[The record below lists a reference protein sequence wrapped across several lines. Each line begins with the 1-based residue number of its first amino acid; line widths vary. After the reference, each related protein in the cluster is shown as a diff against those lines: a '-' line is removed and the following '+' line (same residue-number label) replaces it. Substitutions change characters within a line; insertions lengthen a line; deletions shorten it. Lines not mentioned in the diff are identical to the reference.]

1 MNPKEKEPKD
11 ALTEALFQAKSQS
24 LSGDEVRAAGDRV
37 WAAMEKEAVVAPSQ
51 VDRIQGC
58 ADYQALIP
66 EYVAHQLNPARR
78 TLLEYHLRECVEC
91 RRVLWMRRAPQAQT
105 ARPRT
110 MPGMRPA
117 FKWAIAACL
126 IVAFA
131 AVQYLLLE
139 KYVFTDNSFSA
150 VAQQIDGRLLQIDGS
165 LTKPIAVGDEINLDE
180 IVRTGRDSNAVLK
193 LKDGSLVEMKDRSE
207 LSLDSSAR
215 GPLIRV
221 TRGSIIVQAAKQQ
234 EGRRL
239 SVDTSDCRVTVKGTV
254 FSVTRATKGS
264 RVSVIEGEVWVQQGK
279 DTKVLKPGQQLS
291 THPSLRPESVA
302 EEISWSRDADKHLA
316 LLREFVTLGKDI
328 ADGIVSA
335 GLRYQSDLLPLI
347 PQDAIFYGAFP
358 NVTDSFGQAYDAFRQ
373 RLSENPELAAWWQE
387 KNQANSSELTP
398 EEAISRLRRDGQY
411 LGQEIAITVGGS
423 ASNSRVLILADV
435 KDNNGL
441 RTALQDDIA
450 KLNEVAQKEV
460 AVWVDNPAQLTPGS
474 QEESLY
480 FYLKP
485 GLLAISPSVDEIQRV
500 AVSNVGDASTSAFA
514 HRLAQTYA
522 EGVGLVVAADMERI
536 FSQGKTVA
544 AANEKPDV
552 TEQLGLKDF
561 QQLILEQKSIEGQ
574 AQSRAVLSFN
584 HQRRGM
590 AAWLGEPG
598 PMGALEYVSP
608 DAFAA
613 ACFLIK
619 DPALIVDEISQI
631 LESSDAE
638 GWQNLL
644 DFQNKQGINIREDL
658 AVPLGT
664 EFLFAVDGT
673 LLPKPSWKIVAEVD
687 DPVRLQKTIEQII
700 ANINAEAQQS
710 GKEAVTLVPETSGGL
725 SFYRL
730 TPAVGPEITY
740 TYWEG
745 YLIMTPGQAFLSQAI
760 QYRNSGYTLAKSP
773 TFRGLFPVESSDECS
788 GIIYQNF
795 MPLVGSLAKY
805 VPEQGTGLTGEQVSK
820 LRETASKLPPSLI
833 LVSGRSNEIVFSGRG
848 LPGLN
853 FLSMAAFG
861 NLGSMMKMS
870 PEAMI
875 EK

>member
-11 ALTEALFQAKSQS
+11 VLTEALLQTKSES
-24 LSGDEVRAAGDRV
+24 LSADEVRQAGDRV
-37 WAAMEKEAVVAPSQ
+37 WATMEKEAVVTPAQ
-51 VDRIQGC
+51 VERIQGC

-91 RRVLWMRRAPQAQT
+91 RKVLWMKRAPQAQP
-105 ARPRT
+105 AGPRT

-131 AVQYLLLE
+131 IFQYLLLE
-139 KYVFTDNSFSA
+139 KYILTDNSFSA
-150 VAQQIDGRLLQIDGS
+150 VAQQIDGRLVQIDGS
-165 LTKPIAVGDEINLDE
+165 LTKPIAVGQQINLE
-180 IVRTGRDSNAVLK
+180 EVIRTGRDSNAVLK
-193 LKDGSLVEMKDRSE
+193 LKDGSLVEMNDRSE
-207 LSLDSSAR
+207 LSLDSSSR
-215 GPLIRV
+215 GPVIRV
-221 TRGSIIVQAAKQQ
+221 NRGSIIVQAAKQT

-239 SVDTSDCRVTVKGTV
+239 SVDTTDCRVTVKGTV
-254 FSVTRATKGS
+254 FSVTRAPKGS
-264 RVSVIEGEVWVQQGK
+264 RVSVVEGEVWVQQGK

-291 THPSLRPESVA
+291 THPSLRSASVA

-316 LLREFVTLGKDI
+316 LLREFVIFGKDI
-328 ADGIVSA
+328 AEGMAAA

-347 PQDAIFYGAFP
+347 PQDAVFYAAFP

-373 RLSENPELAAWWQE
+373 RLNENPELSAWWQE
-387 KNQANSSELTP
+387 KNQSSAELTP
-398 EEAISRLRRDGQY
+398 EEAIARLRRDGQY
-411 LGQEIAITVGGS
+411 LGQEIAVTVGGAQS
-423 ASNSRVLILADV
+423 DSRLLILADV
-435 KDNNGL
+435 QDANGL

-450 KLNEVAQKEV
+450 KLNGIGQKQV
-460 AVWVDNPAQLTPGS
+460 AVWVDNPAQLPPAT
-474 QEESLY
+474 ESDVLY

-485 GLLAISPSVDEIQRV
+485 GLLAISSSAEEIQRV
-500 AVSNVGDASTSAFA
+500 AVANVAGAPASAFA
-514 HRLAQTYA
+514 QRLAQTYA
-522 EGVGLVVAADMERI
+522 EGAGFVFAADMEQLL
-536 FSQGKTVA
+536 SHEKTT
-544 AANEKPDV
+544 AANQLPGVPER
-552 TEQLGLKDF
+552 LGLTDL
-561 QQLILEQKSIEGQ
+561 QQLVLEQKSIGGQ
-574 AQSRAVLSFN
+574 LQSRAVLSFN
-584 HQRRGM
+584 QQRRGM
-590 AAWLGEPG
+590 AAWLGEAG

-613 ACFLIK
+613 ACFLLK

-631 LESSDAE
+631 LQSSD
-638 GWQNLL
+638 GDTWQNLL
-644 DFQNKQGINIREDL
+644 DFQTKQGVNIREDL

-687 DPVRLQKTIEQII
+687 DPVRLQKTIEQMVV
-700 ANINAEAQQS
+700 AINAEAQES
-710 GKEAVTLVPETSGGL
+710 GKEAVTLVPETSAGI
-725 SFYRL
+725 SYYRL

-740 TYWEG
+740 MYWEG

-760 QYRNSGYTLAKSP
+760 QYKNSGYTLAKSP

-788 GIIYQNF
+788 GILYQNF

-805 VPEQGTGLTGEQVSK
+805 VPEQGTGLTAEQVSN
-820 LRETASKLPPSLI
+820 LRDTASKLPPTLI
-833 LVSGRSNEIVFSGRG
+833 VVSGRANEIVFSGRG

-853 FLSMAAFG
+853 FLTVAAFG
-861 NLGSMMKMS
+861 NLGSMVRMS
-870 PEAMI
+870 PEAML

>member
-11 ALTEALFQAKSQS
+11 VLTEALLQAKSES
-24 LSGDEVRAAGDRV
+24 LSGDEVRQAGDRV
-37 WAAMEKEAVVAPSQ
+37 WAAMQKESVIAPAQ

-58 ADYQALIP
+58 VDYQALIP

-91 RRVLWMRRAPQAQT
+91 RKVLWMKRAPQAQAT
-105 ARPRT
+105 RPRT

-131 AVQYLLLE
+131 VVQYLLLE
-139 KYVFTDNSFSA
+139 KYVFIDNSFNA
-150 VAQQIDGRLLQIDGS
+150 VAQQIDGRLVQIDGN
-165 LTKPIAVGDEINLDE
+165 LTKPIAVGQEINLEE

-207 LSLDSSAR
+207 LSLDSSTR
-215 GPLIRV
+215 GPVIRV
-221 TRGSIIVQAAKQQ
+221 SRGSIIVQAAKQK

-239 SVDTSDCRVTVKGTV
+239 SVDTSDCQVTVKGTV
-254 FSVTRATKGS
+254 FSVTRAPKGS

-279 DTKVLKPGQQLS
+279 DTKVLKPGEQLS
-291 THPSLRPESVA
+291 THPSLRSASVA

-316 LLREFVTLGKDI
+316 LLREFVILGKDI
-328 ADGIVSA
+328 AEGIAGV

-347 PQDAIFYGAFP
+347 PQDAIFYAAFP

-373 RLSENPELAAWWQE
+373 RLSENPELSAWWQE
-387 KNQANSSELTP
+387 QNQSNSSELTP
-398 EEAISRLRRDGQY
+398 EEAIARLRRDGQY
-411 LGQEIAITVGGS
+411 LGQEIAVAVGG
-423 ASNSRVLILADV
+423 AESNSKLLILADV
-435 KDNNGL
+435 KDNNGI

-450 KLNEVAQKEV
+450 KLNEMAQKQV
-460 AVWVDNPAQLTPGS
+460 AIWVDNPAQLTPGT
-474 QEESLY
+474 QEGALY

-485 GLLAISPSVDEIQRV
+485 GLLAVSPSVDEIQRV
-500 AVSNVGDASTSAFA
+500 AVANVASAPAGAFA
-514 HRLAQTYA
+514 QRLAKTYA
-522 EGVGLVVAADMERI
+522 EGAGLVVAADMERLL
-536 FSQGKTVA
+536 SQTKQA
-544 AANEKPDV
+544 AGQNPDV
-552 TEQLGLKDF
+552 TEQLGLMDF
-561 QQLILEQKSIEGQ
+561 QQLILEQKTVGGQ
-574 AQSRAVLSFN
+574 VQSRAVLSFN
-584 HQRRGM
+584 QQRRGM

-613 ACFLIK
+613 ACFLLK
-619 DPALIVDEISQI
+619 DPALIVDEISQA
-631 LESSDAE
+631 LQSSDGE
-638 GWQNLL
+638 GWQSLL
-644 DFQNKQGINIREDL
+644 DFQAKQGLNIREDL

-687 DPVRLQKTIEQII
+687 DPVRLQKTIEQMV
-700 ANINAEAQQS
+700 AGINAEAQQN
-710 GKEAVTLVPETSGGL
+710 GKEGVTLVPETSGGI
-725 SFYRL
+725 SYYRL
-730 TPAVGPEITY
+730 TSAVGPEITY
-740 TYWEG
+740 MYWEG

-805 VPEQGTGLTGEQVSK
+805 VPEQGTGLTAEQVSN
-820 LRETASKLPPSLI
+820 LRETASKLPPTLI
-833 LVSGRSNEIVFSGRG
+833 VVSGRSNEIVFSGRG

-853 FLSMAAFG
+853 FLTMAAFG
-861 NLGSMMKMS
+861 NLGNMIKMS

-875 EK
+875 AK

>member
-1 MNPKEKEPKD
+1 MNPKENEPKD
-11 ALTEALFQAKSQS
+11 VLTEALLQAKSET
-24 LSGDEVRAAGDRV
+24 LSGDEVRQAGDRV
-37 WAAMEKEAVVAPSQ
+37 WAAMEKESVIAPAQ

-58 ADYQALIP
+58 VDYQALIP

-91 RRVLWMRRAPQAQT
+91 RKVLWMKRAPQAQA

-131 AVQYLLLE
+131 VAQYLLLE
-139 KYVFTDNSFSA
+139 KYVFIDNSFSA
-150 VAQQIDGRLLQIDGS
+150 VAQQIDGRLLQIDGN
-165 LTKPIAVGDEINLDE
+165 LTKPVAVGQEINLEE

-207 LSLDSSAR
+207 ISLDSSSR
-215 GPLIRV
+215 GPVIRV
-221 TRGSIIVQAAKQQ
+221 SRGSIIVQAAKQE

-254 FSVTRATKGS
+254 FSVTRAPKGS

-279 DTKVLKPGQQLS
+279 DTKVLKPGEQLS
-291 THPSLRPESVA
+291 THPSLRSASVA

-316 LLREFVTLGKDI
+316 LLREFVILGKDI
-328 ADGIVSA
+328 AEGIAGV

-347 PQDAIFYGAFP
+347 PQDAIFYAAFP

-373 RLSENPELAAWWQE
+373 RLSENPELSAWWEE
-387 KNQANSSELTP
+387 KNQSNSTSELTP
-398 EEAISRLRRDGQY
+398 EEAIARLRRDGQY
-411 LGQEIAITVGGS
+411 LGQEIAVAMGS
-423 ASNSRVLILADV
+423 AESNSRLLILADV

-450 KLNEVAQKEV
+450 KLNEMAQKQV
-460 AVWVDNPAQLTPGS
+460 AVWVDNPAQLTPGT
-474 QEESLY
+474 EALY

-500 AVSNVGDASTSAFA
+500 AVANTASAPANAFA
-514 HRLAQTYA
+514 QRLAKTYA
-522 EGVGLVVAADMERI
+522 EGAGLVVAADMERI
-536 FSQGKTVA
+536 MSPVTTASQ
-544 AANEKPDV
+544 KPDV
-552 TEQLGLKDF
+552 TEQLGLMDF
-561 QQLILEQKSIEGQ
+561 QQLIFEQKTVSGQ
-574 AQSRAVLSFN
+574 VQSRAVLSFN
-584 HQRRGM
+584 QQRRGM

-613 ACFLIK
+613 ACFLLK

-631 LESSDAE
+631 LQSSEGD
-638 GWQNLL
+638 GWQSLL
-644 DFQNKQGINIREDL
+644 DFQAKQGLNIREDL

-687 DPVRLQKTIEQII
+687 DPVRLQKTIEQMV
-700 ANINAEAQQS
+700 AGINAEAQQN
-710 GKEAVTLVPETSGGL
+710 GQAGLTLVPETSGGI
-725 SFYRL
+725 SYYRL
-730 TPAVGPEITY
+730 TPSVGPEITY
-740 TYWEG
+740 MYWEG

-773 TFRGLFPVESSDECS
+773 TFRGLFPVEGSDECS

-805 VPEQGTGLTGEQVSK
+805 VPEQGTGLTAEQVSN
-820 LRETASKLPPSLI
+820 LRETASKLPPTLI
-833 LVSGRSNEIVFSGRG
+833 VVSGRSNEIVFSGRG

-853 FLSMAAFG
+853 FLTMAAFG
-861 NLGSMMKMS
+861 NLGNMVKMS

-875 EK
+875 AK